1 MVTHWCLLVMC
12 VCMSMSVCVWVC
24 VSVSEWTGSS
34 VVQMMACCLFDT
46 KPLHESLLN
55 FFIWNHMINSS
66 KMWIKIQIFSNAKYS
81 IFCIRQYLYF
91 DPHFA
96 RNSIWLKT
104 LSAKWMPF
112 SSNRTYYKQ
121 LPSDWLSILSEQTF
135 ETWFCSGENQ
145 IYGFYHAN
153 KLFELVL
160 KMCST
165 NATLYLLN
173 LLFVWYIF
181 MPVFESLLANM
192 QIVLTGVSIQCSLGL
207 ICLQAVHCT
216 CYECIPWVHVSSSS
230 ALAFCSEPT
239 LSCFAIEHLGLIQ
252 YKDTILSV

>member
-1 MVTHWCLLVMC
+1 MIYANEFDGNTLMPPGDVC
-12 VCMSMSVCVWVC
+12 VCVCAWAWVCVCVWVC

-112 SSNRTYYKQ
+112 SSNRIYYKQ
-121 LPSDWLSILSEQTF
+121 LPTDWLSIL
-135 ETWFCSGENQ
+135 
-145 IYGFYHAN
+145 N
-153 KLFELVL
+153 KLL
-160 KMCST
+160 KPDFAQEKIRFMAFIMLINDLNLYWKCVQQMPHYICWT
-165 NATLYLLN
+165 CCLCDTFLCLYLN
-173 LLFVWYIF
+173 
-181 MPVFESLLANM
+181 P
-192 QIVLTGVSIQCSLGL
+192 C
-207 ICLQAVHCT
+207 
-216 CYECIPWVHVSSSS
+216 
-230 ALAFCSEPT
+230 
-239 LSCFAIEHLGLIQ
+239 
-252 YKDTILSV
+252 